1 MGGCASKPKES
12 DIGEGSVPTENA
24 VVESKN
30 ATTETDATLTQV
42 CGFHFIIS
50 FGFVIVFSNI
60 NRHLFFFFFLSI
72 YQSSSFLISDRRILV
87 LNRFR
92 EYSQVYL

>member
-60 NRHLFFFFFLSI
+60 NRRL
-72 YQSSSFLISDRRILV
+72 FLISERRILV

-92 EYSQVYL
+92 ELCQVYL